1 MKKLLTFLLTA
12 LLAFGVGWAETVDDD
27 LNQAFTGVT
36 GTSYTDWSDKTGASG
51 AVYAGN
57 SAGGNSSIQLRS
69 NNSNSGI
76 VTTASGGKV
85 TKITVVFNANTAKD
99 RVLNVYGKN
108 TVYSAASNLYDTSN
122 QGTLLGTITKNT
134 ASGTAT
140 TVILNISGDYEYIG
154 IRSAS
159 GAAYL
164 TSVTVRWETSG
175 STVETCA
182 TPTFSPAE
190 GTYTEAQNVTISCA
204 TSGATIHYTV
214 DGTTPTANSPV
225 YSSAIN
231 VSSTTTIKAIATAT
245 GYNNSAVAE
254 ATYTINSGGGSND
267 SFELVTS
274 ASSLVAGDEIIF
286 VNSGSQG
293 SAYAMSTT
301 QNTNNRGVT
310 NVTVTDV
317 NGVKSVEPSSDTE
330 VFTLESGWYFRTHD
344 NKYIYA
350 ASSSSNYLRT
360 EDNKDSNNNA
370 KANISV
376 SNAGVATIEF
386 QGTNTRNVMQFNGT
400 TLVSCYASANQSPV
414 YIYRRAGTPKVDTPT
429 FSPAEG
435 TYTSA
440 QSVEISCAT
449 DGATIY
455 YTTDGTDPTTSS
467 AQYTGAINVNST
479 MTIKAIAVATGYDD
493 SEVATATY
501 NIDLSPSLTV
511 NPSTLNIND
520 DNTSGAKKTGS
531 FTVTGS
537 NIGTDNV
544 GVDVL
549 WGNFSRNAGEYGWG
563 FVNNNGS
570 VSGTAYVTYTG
581 KALSAQGRVQAA
593 NDLPISAT
601 VDVNYLYTGPI
612 YIMGNVN
619 NTGWAANNG
628 ESMDRN
634 SSTGNYSKTLTL
646 LDSGDGY
653 AYISFTKTLAN
664 GNEDWAAIA
673 GDRFGPESDGDWDF
687 QEQFVDQPCALD
699 TTGGYCS
706 IKLPAGEWVVGINP
720 STNTFTLTPHVPA
733 PVFTPEGGRYETAQ
747 DVEITCANTD
757 AHIYYTTDG
766 TTPSASNGTLYNG
779 PITVT
784 AESTTLKAIAIYGN
798 YSSTVTE
805 ATYTIKPIGADDF
818 ILVESTNDITA
829 GDEYVLVYTSGIG
842 VHHAMSTSYSS
853 SVYGETTDTDNDFTL
868 ADGVVTLLQDPSS
881 VNVLTL
887 EDAGDG
893 YFYIK
898 DHDGYYLYY
907 TGSSNNIP
915 HATENAQTDAYKWQM
930 TIDNNG
936 DVVIKNVGTE
946 GSNAR
951 YLQSNPQNAR
961 YACYK
966 TSSNQ
971 YNPKLY
977 KKGVSSVPAPQ
988 ITPAGGT
995 SNKRFESFD
1004 VTITAA
1010 DETYTIYYTT
1020 DGTNPTINSTEYTA
1034 PFELPYGSAPTTVKA
1049 IAVDGQGNVSRVTTV
1064 VYYWNRATVSIS
1076 PASQRVTGDVNVTIT
1091 STPGDATVTYKV
1103 NGGAEQAYSAPFT
1116 VQVNEEN
1123 HSVTVVAIARKGESV
1138 ATDTVTYTFKSD
1150 KVYSIAEFLALDFG
1164 EEVTFESPVTVL
1176 FDYSQSASNQK
1187 GQEYIW
1193 VKDRTGY
1200 TQFFLTP
1207 AIDHNDWVPKYENGD
1222 VIPEGFKV
1230 MKNYFSNGSYIQG
1243 YCSGDSIYT
1252 FATSQS
1258 KALADPEQVTLTQLL
1273 NSIPSVS
1280 GQYSEYNN
1288 RYLYMNKVKILSKN
1302 GLNFTFAADENGN
1315 IVNGGTTVVGYNK
1328 YNSPAWKNK
1337 QGETVGVTI
1346 PDVGDTYYNV
1356 KFIFQKWQ
1364 GGYEIMPIEFTPW
1377 EDNKVRLEDLVE
1389 TGVKNQEYIITNPL
1403 IVAKVTWDDAKGKFA
1418 IFAKDDEAYAHMR
1431 NPGSLKSYLIE
1442 YENGSFI
1449 NSLPQEKYD
1458 QSNWVE
1464 ILIPDTISTTAIT
1477 NKTASNDYNTTL
1489 AELQE
1494 TYEGKIL
1501 AGGTINGT
1509 YIDDFN
1515 PTIEMT
1521 HAPAKPTSASTYDPN
1536 IYCTANF
1543 LISNLGDNGAT
1554 SGRTDEYGG
1563 QYFMMDAKP
1572 HEFCKVVWAY
1582 FEGTDDYFVAPA
1594 REGDDINGLDFK
1606 GGFLTD
1612 MSLCEEQN
1620 VTSESHAKNLF
1631 TASDDE
1637 SYGNEEALYSFNA
1650 IVRKNS
1656 NSPYWQSTGGNGAP
1670 RRIVPKDDGARETT
1684 PAYIVYPLSSG
1695 GNSEIVTA
1703 VEDVNG
1709 KKVVDS
1715 VRYYNLMGQES
1726 KSPFEGINIVVTRY
1740 TDGSSS
1746 TAKVLR

>member
-1 MKKLLTFLLTA
+1 MTVSPATQALTDIPYNAAVGTTTTGTITVTGEYLT
-12 LLAFGVGWAETVDDD
+12 GNVTVSISGADFSVSPTTLTPDAD
-27 LNQAFTGVT
+27 GSLNATVTVTYSGTSTTEVT
-36 GTSYTDWSDKTGASG
+36 GT
-51 AVYAGN
+51 
-57 SAGGNSSIQLRS
+57 
-69 NNSNSGI
+69 
-76 VTTASGGKV
+76 
-85 TKITVVFNANTAKD
+85 
-99 RVLNVYGKN
+99 
-108 TVYSAASNLYDTSN
+108 
-122 QGTLLGTITKNT
+122 
-134 ASGTAT
+134 
-140 TVILNISGDYEYIG
+140 
-154 IRSAS
+154 
-159 GAAYL
+159 
-164 TSVTVRWETSG
+164 
-175 STVETCA
+175 
-182 TPTFSPAE
+182 
-190 GTYTEAQNVTISCA
+190 
-204 TSGATIHYTV
+204 
-214 DGTTPTANSPV
+214 
-225 YSSAIN
+225 
-231 VSSTTTIKAIATAT
+231 
-245 GYNNSAVAE
+245 
-254 ATYTINSGGGSND
+254 
-267 SFELVTS
+267 
-274 ASSLVAGDEIIF
+274 
-286 VNSGSQG
+286 
-293 SAYAMSTT
+293 
-301 QNTNNRGVT
+301 
-310 NVTVTDV
+310 VTVTCGDL
-317 NGVKSVEPSSDTE
+317 TE
-330 VFTLESGWYFRTHD
+330 
-344 NKYIYA
+344 
-350 ASSSSNYLRT
+350 
-360 EDNKDSNNNA
+360 
-370 KANISV
+370 
-376 SNAGVATIEF
+376 
-386 QGTNTRNVMQFNGT
+386 
-400 TLVSCYASANQSPV
+400 
-414 YIYRRAGTPKVDTPT
+414 
-429 FSPAEG
+429 
-435 TYTSA
+435 
-440 QSVEISCAT
+440 
-449 DGATIY
+449 
-455 YTTDGTDPTTSS
+455 
-467 AQYTGAINVNST
+467 
-479 MTIKAIAVATGYDD
+479 
-493 SEVATATY
+493 TATVTAKKETPPA
-501 NIDLSPSLTV
+501 PSLTV

-520 DNTSGAKKTGS
+520 DNTSGATKTGS
-531 FTVTGS
+531 FTVTGT

-581 KALSAQGRVQAA
+581 KALGAHGRVQAS

-619 NTGWAANNG
+619 QTGWAANNG
-628 ESMDRN
+628 ELMDRDA
-634 SSTGNYSKTLTL
+634 SGNYSLTQSL

-653 AYISFTKTLAN
+653 AYISFTKALGSN
-664 GNEDWAAIA
+664 SNDWNTIA
-673 GDRFGPESDGDWDF
+673 GDRFGPESNGNWDF
-687 QEQFVDQPCALD
+687 HEQFAGQPCALD
-699 TTGGYCS
+699 TTGGYWS
-706 IKLPAGEWVVGINP
+706 IKLPAGEWVVSINP
-720 STNTFTLTPHVPA
+720 STNKFTLTPHVPA

-766 TTPSASNGTLYNG
+766 SEPSASNGTLYNG
-779 PITVT
+779 PITVS
-784 AESTTLKAIAIYGN
+784 AESTTLKAIAIYGD

-805 ATYTIKPIGADDF
+805 ATYVIKPIGADDF
-818 ILVESTNDITA
+818 ILVESTDDITA
-829 GDEYVLVYTSGIG
+829 GDEYVLVYTSGNG

-868 ADGVVTLLQDPSS
+868 ADGVVTLLQDPSN

-887 EDAGDG
+887 EDTGDG

-898 DHDGYYLYY
+898 DHDSYYLYY
-907 TGSSNNIP
+907 QGSSNNIP
-915 HATENAQTDAYKWQM
+915 HATENAQTNAYKWQM
-930 TIDNNG
+930 TIDGNG
-936 DVVIKNVGTE
+936 DVVIKNVNTN
-946 GSNAR
+946 GSDAR
-951 YLQSNPQNAR
+951 YLQSNPQNSR

-966 TSSNQ
+966 TTSNQ

-1076 PASQRVTGDVNVTIT
+1076 PASQRVTADVNVTIT

-1150 KVYSIAEFLALDFG
+1150 KVYSIAEFLALDNG

-1176 FDYSQSASNQK
+1176 FDYSQNSGS

-1200 TQFFLTP
+1200 TQFFISPQFDAASVEDPQYDNTYGQF
-1207 AIDHNDWVPKYENGD
+1207 VPKYENGD
-1222 VIPEGFKV
+1222 VIPAGFKV
-1230 MKNYFSNGSYIQG
+1230 KKEYFNNGEYYQGQCSNSHNSFQI
-1243 YCSGDSIYT
+1243 
-1252 FATSQS
+1252 ATD
-1258 KALADPEQVTLTQLL
+1258 KALADPEQVLL
-1273 NSIPSVS
+1273 SELKANSSA
-1280 GQYSEYNN
+1280 YND

-1337 QGETVGVTI
+1337 QGDVVGVTI
-1346 PDVGDTYYNV
+1346 PDVSNDTYYNV

-1364 GGYEIMPIEFTPW
+1364 GGYEVMPIEFTLW

-1389 TGVKNQEYIITNPL
+1389 TGVKDQEYTITNPL
-1403 IVAKVTWDDAKGKFA
+1403 IVAKVTWDDVKGKFA
-1418 IFAKDDEAYAHMR
+1418 IFAKDDEAYAHKR
-1431 NPGSLKSYLIE
+1431 NPGDLKSYLIE
-1442 YENGSFI
+1442 YENGSFV

-1477 NKTASNDYNTTL
+1477 NKTASNDYNGTL
-1489 AELQE
+1489 GALRD
-1494 TYEGKIL
+1494 TYEGMIL

-1521 HAPAKPTSASTYDPN
+1521 HAPAVPTSASTYVPN

-1543 LISNLGDNGAT
+1543 LISNLGDDGAT

-1582 FEGTDDYFVAPA
+1582 FEGTDDDYFVAPA

-1606 GGFLTD
+1606 GGFLAD

-1631 TASDDE
+1631 KASNDP

-1670 RRIVPKDDGARETT
+1670 RRILPKDDGARETT

-1695 GNSEIVTA
+1695 GSSETEIVTA

-1709 KKVVDS
+1709 KKMVDS

>member
-1 MKKLLTFLLTA
+1 M
-12 LLAFGVGWAETVDDD
+12 
-27 LNQAFTGVT
+27 
-36 GTSYTDWSDKTGASG
+36 
-51 AVYAGN
+51 
-57 SAGGNSSIQLRS
+57 
-69 NNSNSGI
+69 
-76 VTTASGGKV
+76 
-85 TKITVVFNANTAKD
+85 
-99 RVLNVYGKN
+99 
-108 TVYSAASNLYDTSN
+108 
-122 QGTLLGTITKNT
+122 
-134 ASGTAT
+134 
-140 TVILNISGDYEYIG
+140 
-154 IRSAS
+154 
-159 GAAYL
+159 
-164 TSVTVRWETSG
+164 
-175 STVETCA
+175 
-182 TPTFSPAE
+182 
-190 GTYTEAQNVTISCA
+190 
-204 TSGATIHYTV
+204 
-214 DGTTPTANSPV
+214 
-225 YSSAIN
+225 
-231 VSSTTTIKAIATAT
+231 
-245 GYNNSAVAE
+245 NNSAVATAE
-254 ATYTINSGGGSND
+254 YVITTGGDNIYRKVISLD
-267 SFELVTS
+267 D
-274 ASSLVAGDEIIF
+274 LVAGKKYIIVYEDDNRF
-286 VNSGSQG
+286 LGSINTSGSTHYGNQVQG
-293 SAYAMSTT
+293 PTISNSKVNIAGYDDIKELTLYGTSAGWSFQSDEGYLKWSSG
-301 QNTNNRGVT
+301 NSLDKESSITNNSKWTVDGSQSSGFSLTNVAGTTRVLKYNTGSPRFACYESGQKPAYLYVQDSNDPTLTLSPASQALADIPYNAASGATTTGTITVT
-310 NVTVTDV
+310 GAHLTGNVTVSISGADF
-317 NGVKSVEPSSDTE
+317 SVSPTTLTPDADGSLNATVTVTYSGTSTTE
-330 VFTLESGWYFRTHD
+330 VTGTVTVTCGDL
-344 NKYIYA
+344 
-350 ASSSSNYLRT
+350 T
-360 EDNKDSNNNA
+360 E
-370 KANISV
+370 
-376 SNAGVATIEF
+376 
-386 QGTNTRNVMQFNGT
+386 
-400 TLVSCYASANQSPV
+400 
-414 YIYRRAGTPKVDTPT
+414 
-429 FSPAEG
+429 
-435 TYTSA
+435 
-440 QSVEISCAT
+440 
-449 DGATIY
+449 
-455 YTTDGTDPTTSS
+455 
-467 AQYTGAINVNST
+467 
-479 MTIKAIAVATGYDD
+479 
-493 SEVATATY
+493 TATVTAKKETPPA
-501 NIDLSPSLTV
+501 PSLTV

-520 DNTSGAKKTGS
+520 DNTSGAKTGN
-531 FTVTGS
+531 FTVTGT

-549 WGNFSRNAGEYGWG
+549 WGNFSRNAGEHGWG
-563 FVNNNGS
+563 FENNNGS

-581 KALSAQGRVQAA
+581 KALGAHGRVQAS

-619 NTGWAANNG
+619 STGWAPNNG
-628 ESMDRN
+628 VLMDRDA
-634 SSTGNYSKTLTL
+634 STGNYSKTLTL
-646 LDSGDGY
+646 LDSGNGY
-653 AYISFTKTLAN
+653 AYISFTKALASGS
-664 GNEDWAAIA
+664 GNEYWNSIA
-673 GDRFGPESDGDWDF
+673 GSRFGPDSNGDWGF
-687 QEQFVDQPCALD
+687 QEQYVNQPCDLD
-699 TTGGYCS
+699 TTGGYYS
-706 IKLPAGEWVVGINP
+706 IKMPAGEWVVSINP
-720 STNTFTLTPHVPA
+720 ANNKFTLVPHVSA
-733 PVFTPEGGRYETAQ
+733 PVFTPAGGRYESAQ
-747 DVEITCANTD
+747 EVEITCTNGD

-766 TTPSASNGTLYNG
+766 TTPSANNGTLYTG
-779 PITVT
+779 PITVSD
-784 AESTTLKAIAIYGN
+784 ESTTINAIAIYGN
-798 YSSTVTE
+798 YSSNVST

-818 ILVESTNDITA
+818 ILVESDDDITA
-829 GDEYVLVYTSGIG
+829 GDDYVLVYTSGTL
-842 VHHAMSTSYSS
+842 VNHAMSTSYTNYY
-853 SVYGETTDTDNDFTL
+853 YGETTSDFTL
-868 ADGVVTLLQDPSS
+868 SDNVVTLDDPTT

-887 EDAGDG
+887 ETAGNG
-893 YFYIK
+893 NFYIK
-898 DHDGYYLYY
+898 DENGYYLYY
-907 TGSSNNIP
+907 QGSSNNVYR
-915 HATENAQTDAYKWQM
+915 ATSNDQTDGYKWQM
-930 TIDNNG
+930 TINGTG
-936 DVVIKNVGTE
+936 DVVINNVG
-946 GSNAR
+946 SSDR
-951 YLQSNPQNAR
+951 YLQSNPSSTR

-966 TSSNQ
+966 TTSNL

-977 KKGVSSVPAPQ
+977 KKGTSSVPAPQ

-1010 DETYTIYYTT
+1010 DGCTIYYTT
-1020 DGTNPTINSTEYTA
+1020 DGSNPTINSTEYTA
-1034 PFELPYGSAPTTVKA
+1034 SFELPYGSAPTTVKA

-1076 PASQRVTGDVNVTIT
+1076 PASQRVTGDVTVTIT

-1150 KVYSIAEFLALDFG
+1150 KVYSIAEFLALDNG

-1176 FDYSQSASNQK
+1176 FDYSQNSGS

-1200 TQFFLTP
+1200 TQFFISPQFDAASVEDPQYDNTYGQF
-1207 AIDHNDWVPKYENGD
+1207 VPKYENGD
-1222 VIPEGFKV
+1222 VIPAGFKV
-1230 MKNYFSNGSYIQG
+1230 KKEYFNNGEYYQGQCSNSHNSFQI
-1243 YCSGDSIYT
+1243 
-1252 FATSQS
+1252 ATD
-1258 KALADPEQVTLTQLL
+1258 KALADPEQVLL
-1273 NSIPSVS
+1273 SELKANSSA
-1280 GQYSEYNN
+1280 YND

-1337 QGETVGVTI
+1337 QGDVVGVTI
-1346 PDVGDTYYNV
+1346 PDVSNDTYYNV

-1364 GGYEIMPIEFTPW
+1364 GGYEVMPIEFTLW

-1389 TGVKNQEYIITNPL
+1389 TGVKDQEYTITNPL
-1403 IVAKVTWDDAKGKFA
+1403 IVAKVTWDDVKGKFA
-1418 IFAKDDEAYAHMR
+1418 IFAKDDEAYAHKR
-1431 NPGSLKSYLIE
+1431 NPGNLKSYLIE
-1442 YENGSFI
+1442 YENGSFV

-1464 ILIPDTISTTAIT
+1464 ILIPDEINTTPIT

-1543 LISNLGDNGAT
+1543 LISNLGENGAT

-1563 QYFMMDAKP
+1563 HYFMMDAKP

-1594 REGDDINGLDFK
+1594 REGDDINGLDFN

-1620 VTSESHAKNLF
+1620 VTSESQAKNLF

-1637 SYGNEEALYSFNA
+1637 SYGNEEALYSFKA

-1656 NSPYWQSTGGNGAP
+1656 KSPYWQSTGGNGAP
-1670 RRIVPKDDGARETT
+1670 RRIVPKEDGVREGT

-1709 KKVVDS
+1709 SRVVDS

>member
-12 LLAFGVGWAETVDDD
+12 LLAFGVGWAETVDDV
-27 LNQAFTGVT
+27 LNRALTGVT
-36 GTSYTDWSDKTGASG
+36 NGSTTYANWSGKTSNST

-57 SAGGNSSIQLRS
+57 SAGGNDAIQLRS
-69 NNSNSGI
+69 DKSTSGI

-85 TKITVVFNANTAKD
+85 KKITVVWQSNTASG
-99 RVLNVYGKN
+99 RTLNIYGKSSA
-108 TVYSAASNLYDTSN
+108 YSAATDLYNSSS
-122 QGTLLGTITKNT
+122 QGTLLGTIVR
-134 ASGTAT
+134 GTAET
-140 TVILNISGDYEYIG
+140 GSYTINTGDYEYIG
-154 IRSAS
+154 LRSAS
-159 GAAYL
+159 GAMYL
-164 TSVTVRWETSG
+164 TSVTIQWETGG

-182 TPTFSPAE
+182 TPTFSPAA

-204 TSGATIHYTV
+204 TSGATIYYTT
-214 DGTTPTANSPV
+214 DGTTPTT
-225 YSSAIN
+225 SSTQYTGAIP
-231 VSSTTTIKAIATAT
+231 VSSTTTIKAMATAT
-245 GYNNSAVAE
+245 GYNNSAVAS

-274 ASSLVAGDEIIF
+274 ASSLIAGDEIIF

-330 VFTLESGWYFRTHD
+330 VFTLETGWYFRTHD
-344 NKYIYA
+344 DRYIYA
-350 ASSSSNYLRT
+350 ASSSSNHLKTRS
-360 EDNKDSNNNA
+360 EKGDDNNA
-370 KANISV
+370 RATISV
-376 SNAGVATIEF
+376 SSSGIATITF
-386 QGTNTRNVMQFNGT
+386 QGNYTRNVMQFNGT

-414 YIYRRAGTPKVDTPT
+414 YIYRRASTPKVATPT

-440 QSVEISCAT
+440 QQVEISCAT

-467 AQYTGAINVNST
+467 AQYTGAITVGST

-493 SEVATATY
+493 SEVATASYTI
-501 NIDLSPSLTV
+501 NLNPTITASPATV
-511 NPSTLNIND
+511 NIND
-520 DNTSGAKKTGS
+520 DNTSGARTGN
-531 FTVTGS
+531 FTVTGRNLS
-537 NIGTDNV
+537 DNV
-544 GVDVL
+544 GVNVL
-549 WGNFSRNAGEYGWG
+549 AGSGNFSRTTSDQTWG
-563 FVNNNGS
+563 FNYDHNTGS
-570 VSGTAYVTYTG
+570 VDGTAYVTYDG
-581 KALSAQGRVQAA
+581 KALSATGRVDARNNQTG
-593 NDLPISAT
+593 DT
-601 VDVNYLYTGPI
+601 VNVNYLYTGPI

-619 NTGWAANNG
+619 STGWAPNNG
-628 ESMDRN
+628 VLMDRDA
-634 SSTGNYSKTLTL
+634 STGNYSKTLTL
-646 LDSGDGY
+646 LDSGNGY
-653 AYISFTKTLAN
+653 AYISFTKALASGS
-664 GNEDWAAIA
+664 GNEYWNSIA
-673 GDRFGPESDGDWDF
+673 GSRFGPDSNGDWGF
-687 QEQFVDQPCALD
+687 QEQYANQPCDLD
-699 TTGGYCS
+699 TTGGYYS
-706 IKLPAGEWVVGINP
+706 IKMPAGEWVVSINP
-720 STNTFTLTPHVPA
+720 ANNKFTLVPHVSA
-733 PVFTPEGGRYETAQ
+733 PVFTPAGGRYETAQ

-766 TTPSASNGTLYNG
+766 TEPSANSTPYTG

-784 AESTTLKAIAIYGN
+784 ESTTLKAIAIYGD

-805 ATYTIKPIGADDF
+805 ATYVIKPIGADDF
-818 ILVESTNDITA
+818 ILVESTDDITA
-829 GDEYVLVYTSGIG
+829 GDEYVLVYTSGNG

-868 ADGVVTLLQDPSS
+868 ADGVVTLLQDPSN

-887 EDAGDG
+887 EDTGDG

-898 DHDGYYLYY
+898 DHEGYYLYY

-915 HATENAQTDAYKWQM
+915 HDTENKQTDAYKWQM

-977 KKGVSSVPAPQ
+977 KKGTTSVPAPQ

-1010 DETYTIYYTT
+1010 EGCTIYYTT

-1034 PFELPYGSAPTTVKA
+1034 SFELPYGSAPTTVKA

-1091 STPGDATVTYKV
+1091 PTPSDADVTYKV
-1103 NGGAEQAYSAPFT
+1103 NGGAEQTYSAPFT

-1150 KVYSIAEFLALDFG
+1150 KVYSIAEFLALDNG

-1222 VIPEGFKV
+1222 VIPKGFKV
-1230 MKNYFSNGSYIQG
+1230 KKNYYNKGSYIQG

-1315 IVNGGTTVVGYNK
+1315 IVNGGTAVVGYNK

-1337 QGETVGVTI
+1337 QGDVVGVTI

-1356 KFIFQKWQ
+1356 KFIFQKWDN
-1364 GGYEIMPIEFTPW
+1364 GYEIMPIEFTPW

-1389 TGVKNQEYIITNPL
+1389 TGVKDQEYTITNPL
-1403 IVAKVTWDDAKGKFA
+1403 IVAKVTWDDNHKKFA
-1418 IFAKDDEAYAHMR
+1418 IFAKDDEAYANKR

-1442 YENGSFI
+1442 YEKGSFI

-1464 ILIPDTISTTAIT
+1464 ILIPDTISPTPFT
-1477 NKTASNDYNTTL
+1477 NKMANDYNGTL
-1489 AELQE
+1489 GALQD
-1494 TYEGKIL
+1494 TYEGMIL

-1521 HAPAKPTSASTYDPN
+1521 HAPAKPTSASTYNPN

-1631 TASDDE
+1631 KASDDE

>member
-12 LLAFGVGWAETVDDD
+12 LLAFGVGWAATVDDVLD
-27 LNQAFTGVT
+27 PAFTGVT
-36 GTSYTDWSDKTGASG
+36 GTSYTEFSGKVGTSG
-51 AVYAGN
+51 AVYAGQC
-57 SAGGNSSIQLRS
+57 AGGNSSIQLRS
-69 NNSNSGI
+69 KNANSGI
-76 VTTASGGKV
+76 ITTKSAGYV
-85 TKITVVFNANTAKD
+85 RKITVVWESHTSNGAT
-99 RVLNVYGKN
+99 LNVYGKH
-108 TVYSAASNLYDTSN
+108 TAYTAATELFSSSS
-122 QGTLLGTITKNT
+122 QGDKLGTIVC
-134 ASGTAT
+134 GTT
-140 TVILNISGDYEYIG
+140 NILNISGDYEYIG
-154 IRSAS
+154 FCSNS
-159 GAAYL
+159 GAMYL
-164 TSVTVRWETSG
+164 TSVTVRWETGG

-190 GTYTEAQNVTISCA
+190 GTYTSAQSVEISCA

-214 DGTTPTANSPV
+214 DGTTPTENSPV

-245 GYNNSAVAE
+245 GYN
-254 ATYTINSGGGSND
+254 
-267 SFELVTS
+267 
-274 ASSLVAGDEIIF
+274 
-286 VNSGSQG
+286 
-293 SAYAMSTT
+293 
-301 QNTNNRGVT
+301 
-310 NVTVTDV
+310 
-317 NGVKSVEPSSDTE
+317 SSD
-330 VFTLESGWYFRTHD
+330 
-344 NKYIYA
+344 
-350 ASSSSNYLRT
+350 
-360 EDNKDSNNNA
+360 
-370 KANISV
+370 
-376 SNAGVATIEF
+376 
-386 QGTNTRNVMQFNGT
+386 
-400 TLVSCYASANQSPV
+400 
-414 YIYRRAGTPKVDTPT
+414 
-429 FSPAEG
+429 
-435 TYTSA
+435 
-440 QSVEISCAT
+440 
-449 DGATIY
+449 
-455 YTTDGTDPTTSS
+455 
-467 AQYTGAINVNST
+467 
-479 MTIKAIAVATGYDD
+479 
-493 SEVATATY
+493 VATATY
-501 NIDLSPSLTV
+501 TITEPAATVTYEKITSTSDLKSGDYLIVYEDGNLAFDGSLSTLDVVGNSKSVTITNDEITTSDNIYFTYDATAGTLKSASGYYIGQTTNDNGLATSTNTTYANAISFDNGNADIVSSSAHLRYNSASNQTRFRYFKSSSYTNQKAIQLYRKKSTDPTLTVSPATQALTDIPYNAAVGTTTTGTITVTGEYLTGNVTVSISGADFSVSPTTLTPDADGSLNATVTVTYSGTSTTEVTGTVTVTCGDLTETATVTAKKETPPAPSLTV
-511 NPSTLNIND
+511 DPSTLNIND
-520 DNTSGAKKTGS
+520 DNTSGATKTGS
-531 FTVTGS
+531 FTVTGT

-581 KALSAQGRVQAA
+581 KALSAKGRVQAS
-593 NDLPISAT
+593 NNLPISAT
-601 VDVNYLYTGPI
+601 VDVNYLYTGRI

-628 ESMDRN
+628 EPMDRDA
-634 SSTGNYSKTLTL
+634 STGIYSKTLTL
-646 LDSGDGY
+646 HDSGDGY

-664 GNEDWAAIA
+664 SANDWDAIL
-673 GDRFGPESDGDWDF
+673 GDRFGPESNGNWDF
-687 QEQFVDQPCALD
+687 HEQFVGQPCALD
-699 TTGGYCS
+699 TTGGYWS
-706 IKLPAGEWVVGINP
+706 IKLPAGEWVVSINP
-720 STNTFTLTPHVPA
+720 STNKFTLTPHVPA

-766 TTPSASNGTLYNG
+766 SEPSASNGMLYNG
-779 PITVT
+779 PITVS

-829 GDEYVLVYTSGIG
+829 DDEYVLVRTVASTGVDHAMGPFNSGNYYNTETSGF
-842 VHHAMSTSYSS
+842 VL
-853 SVYGETTDTDNDFTL
+853 DDK
-868 ADGVVTLLQDPSS
+868 VVTLEESTS

-893 YFYIK
+893 KFYIK
-898 DHDGYYLYY
+898 DDADNYLYY
-907 TGSSNNIP
+907 SSGNYVHRSQNP
-915 HATENAQTDAYKWQM
+915 NTNAYKW
-930 TIDNNG
+930 TLSIDNNG
-936 DVVIKNVGTE
+936 DVVINNVNTT
-946 GSNAR
+946 AR
-951 YLQSNPQNAR
+951 YLQANPGATR
-961 YACYK
+961 YSCYES
-966 TSSNQ
+966 TQ
-971 YNPKLY
+971 QNPKLY
-977 KKGVSSVPAPQ
+977 KKGTSSVPAPQ

-995 SNKRFESFD
+995 SNKRFASFD

-1150 KVYSIAEFLALDFG
+1150 KVYSIAEFLALDNG

-1207 AIDHNDWVPKYENGD
+1207 AIDHTDFVPKYENGD
-1222 VIPEGFKV
+1222 VIPKGFKV
-1230 MKNYFSNGSYIQG
+1230 KKNYYNKGSYIQG

-1315 IVNGGTTVVGYNK
+1315 IVNGGTAVVGYNK

-1337 QGETVGVTI
+1337 QGDVVGVTI

-1356 KFIFQKWQ
+1356 KFIFQKWDN
-1364 GGYEIMPIEFTPW
+1364 GYEIMPIEFTPW

-1389 TGVKNQEYIITNPL
+1389 TGVKDQEYTITNPL
-1403 IVAKVTWDDAKGKFA
+1403 IVAKVTWDDVKGKFA

-1442 YENGSFI
+1442 YEKGSFI
-1449 NSLPQEKYD
+1449 NSLPQENYD

-1477 NKTASNDYNTTL
+1477 NKMANDYNGTL
-1489 AELQE
+1489 GALQD
-1494 TYEGKIL
+1494 TYEGMIL

-1521 HAPAKPTSASTYDPN
+1521 HAPAKPTSASTYNPN

-1563 QYFMMDAKP
+1563 HYFMMDAKP

-1631 TASDDE
+1631 KASDDE

>member
-12 LLAFGVGWAETVDDD
+12 LLAFGVGWAETVDDV
-27 LNQAFTGVT
+27 LNRALTGIT
-36 GTSYTDWSDKTGASG
+36 NGSTTYANWSGKTSNST

-57 SAGGNSSIQLRS
+57 SAGGNDAIQLRS
-69 NNSNSGI
+69 DKSTSGI

-85 TKITVVFNANTAKD
+85 KKITVVWQSNTASG
-99 RVLNVYGKN
+99 RTLNIYGKSSA
-108 TVYSAASNLYDTSN
+108 YSAATDLYNNSS
-122 QGTLLGTITKNT
+122 QGTLLGTIVR
-134 ASGTAT
+134 GTAET
-140 TVILNISGDYEYIG
+140 GSYTINTGDYEYIG
-154 IRSAS
+154 LRSNS
-159 GAAYL
+159 GAMYL
-164 TSVTVRWETSG
+164 TSVTITWETGG

-190 GTYTEAQNVTISCA
+190 GSYTEAQNVTISCA
-204 TSGATIHYTV
+204 TSGATIHYTT
-214 DGTTPTANSPV
+214 DGSTPTTNSPV

-245 GYNNSAVAE
+245 GYN
-254 ATYTINSGGGSND
+254 
-267 SFELVTS
+267 
-274 ASSLVAGDEIIF
+274 
-286 VNSGSQG
+286 
-293 SAYAMSTT
+293 
-301 QNTNNRGVT
+301 
-310 NVTVTDV
+310 
-317 NGVKSVEPSSDTE
+317 SSD
-330 VFTLESGWYFRTHD
+330 
-344 NKYIYA
+344 
-350 ASSSSNYLRT
+350 
-360 EDNKDSNNNA
+360 
-370 KANISV
+370 
-376 SNAGVATIEF
+376 
-386 QGTNTRNVMQFNGT
+386 
-400 TLVSCYASANQSPV
+400 
-414 YIYRRAGTPKVDTPT
+414 
-429 FSPAEG
+429 
-435 TYTSA
+435 
-440 QSVEISCAT
+440 
-449 DGATIY
+449 
-455 YTTDGTDPTTSS
+455 
-467 AQYTGAINVNST
+467 
-479 MTIKAIAVATGYDD
+479 
-493 SEVATATY
+493 VATATY
-501 NIDLSPSLTV
+501 TITEPAATVTYEKITSTSDLKSGDYLIVYEDGNLAFDGSLSTLDVVGNSKSVTITNDEITTSDNIYFTYDATAGTLKSASGYYIGQTTNENGLATSTNTTYANAISFDNGNADIVSSNAHLRYNSASNQTRFRYFKSSSYTNQKAIQLYRKKSTDPTLTVSPATQALTDIPYNAAVGTTTTGTITVTGEYLTGNVTVSISGADFSVSPTTLTPDADGSLNATVTVTYSGTSTTEVTGTVTVTCGDLTETATVTAKKETPPAPSLTV

-520 DNTSGAKKTGS
+520 DNTSGAKTGY
-531 FTVTGS
+531 FTVTGT

-581 KALSAQGRVQAA
+581 KALGAHGRVQAS
-593 NDLPISAT
+593 NNLPISAT
-601 VDVNYLYTGPI
+601 VDVNYLYTGHI
-612 YIMGNVN
+612 YIMGTVN
-619 NTGWAANNG
+619 DTGWAANNG
-628 ESMDRN
+628 VLMDRN
-634 SSTGNYSKTLTL
+634 ASTGIYSKTLTL
-646 LDSGDGY
+646 LDSGNDY

-673 GDRFGPESDGDWDF
+673 GDRFGPESNGNWDF
-687 QEQFVDQPCALD
+687 HEQFVGQPCALD
-699 TTGGYCS
+699 TTGGYWS
-706 IKLPAGEWVVGINP
+706 IKLPAGDWEVTINP
-720 STNTFTLTPHVPA
+720 RTNSFTLVPHVPA

-747 DVEITCANTD
+747 TVEITCTNGD

-766 TTPSASNGTLYNG
+766 TEPTANSTPYTG

-818 ILVESTNDITA
+818 ILVESTDDITA
-829 GDEYVLVYTSGIG
+829 GDEYVLVRTVASTGAN
-842 VHHAMSTSYSS
+842 HAMGPFNSGNYYST
-853 SVYGETTDTDNDFTL
+853 VTTGFVLNDK
-868 ADGVVTLLQDPSS
+868 VVTLNDPTT

-887 EDAGDG
+887 EDTGDG

-898 DHDGYYLYY
+898 DDAENYLYY
-907 TGSSNNIP
+907 SSGNNVHRSQNP
-915 HATENAQTDAYKWQM
+915 NTNAYKW
-930 TIDNNG
+930 TLSINNNG
-936 DVVIKNVGTE
+936 DVVINNVNTT
-946 GSNAR
+946 AR
-951 YLQSNPQNAR
+951 YLQANTGNTPRYSCYENTQQNA
-961 YACYK
+961 
-966 TSSNQ
+966 
-971 YNPKLY
+971 KLY
-977 KKGVSSVPAPQ
+977 KKGTSSVPAPQ

-1010 DETYTIYYTT
+1010 DGCTIYYTT
-1020 DGTNPTINSTEYTA
+1020 DGSNPTINSTEYTA
-1034 PFELPYGSAPTTVKA
+1034 SFELPYGSAPTTVKA

-1076 PASQRVTGDVNVTIT
+1076 PASQRVTADVNVTIT
-1091 STPGDATVTYKV
+1091 SSPSDAEVTYKV

-1150 KVYSIAEFLALDFG
+1150 KVYSIAEFLALDNG
-1164 EEVTFESPVTVL
+1164 EEVTFKSPVTVL

-1207 AIDHNDWVPKYENGD
+1207 AIDHSSWVPKYENGD

-1230 MKNYFSNGSYIQG
+1230 KKNYFSNGSYIQG
-1243 YCSGDSIYT
+1243 YCSGDSINS
-1252 FATSQS
+1252 FADSDS

-1273 NSIPSVS
+1273 NSIPTGS

-1315 IVNGGTTVVGYNK
+1315 IVNGGTDVVGYNK

-1337 QGETVGVTI
+1337 QGDVVGVTI
-1346 PDVGDTYYNV
+1346 PDVDGTYYNV

-1364 GGYEIMPIEFTPW
+1364 GGYEVMPIEFTPW
-1377 EDNKVRLEDLVE
+1377 HENKVRLEDLVE
-1389 TGVKNQEYIITNPL
+1389 TGVKNQVYTITNPL
-1403 IVAKVTWDDAKGKFA
+1403 IVAKVTWDDVKGKFA
-1418 IFAKDDEAYAHMR
+1418 IFAKDDEAYAHKR

-1442 YENGSFI
+1442 YEKGDFI
-1449 NSLPQEKYD
+1449 NTLPQEKYD

-1464 ILIPDTISTTAIT
+1464 ILIPDTISTTAFT

-1489 AELQE
+1489 DELQK

-1521 HAPAKPTSASTYDPN
+1521 HAPAKPTSTSTYDPN

-1563 QYFMMDAKP
+1563 PYFMMDAKP
-1572 HEFCKVVWAY
+1572 HEFCKVVWAF

-1631 TASDDE
+1631 KASDDE

-1656 NSPYWQSTGGNGAP
+1656 DYWQSTGGNGAP
-1670 RRIVPKDDGARETT
+1670 RRIVPKDDGVREGI

-1709 KKVVDS
+1709 KKMVDS

>member
-1 MKKLLTFLLTA
+1 M
-12 LLAFGVGWAETVDDD
+12 
-27 LNQAFTGVT
+27 
-36 GTSYTDWSDKTGASG
+36 
-51 AVYAGN
+51 
-57 SAGGNSSIQLRS
+57 
-69 NNSNSGI
+69 
-76 VTTASGGKV
+76 
-85 TKITVVFNANTAKD
+85 
-99 RVLNVYGKN
+99 
-108 TVYSAASNLYDTSN
+108 
-122 QGTLLGTITKNT
+122 
-134 ASGTAT
+134 
-140 TVILNISGDYEYIG
+140 
-154 IRSAS
+154 
-159 GAAYL
+159 YL
-164 TSVTVRWETSG
+164 TSVTIQWETGG

-190 GTYTEAQNVTISCA
+190 GSYTEAQNVTISCA

-225 YSSAIN
+225 YSSAIP
-231 VSSTTTIKAIATAT
+231 VSSTTTIKAMATAT
-245 GYNNSAVAE
+245 GYNNSAVAS
-254 ATYTINSGGGSND
+254 ATYTITEPAATVTYEKITSTSDLKSGDYLIVYEDGNLAFDGSLSTLDVVGNSKSVTITND
-267 SFELVTS
+267 EITTSDNIYFTYDATAGTLKS
-274 ASSLVAGDEIIF
+274 ASGYYIGQTTNDNGLAT
-286 VNSGSQG
+286 
-293 SAYAMSTT
+293 STT
-301 QNTNNRGVT
+301 PTYANAISFDNGNADIVSSNAHLRYNSASNQTRFRYFKSSSYTNQKAIQLYRKKSTDPTLTVSPATQALTDIPYNAAVGTTTTGTITVT
-310 NVTVTDV
+310 GEYLTGNVTVSISGADFSVSPTTLTPEPDADGSV
-317 NGVKSVEPSSDTE
+317 NATVTVTYSGTSTTE
-330 VFTLESGWYFRTHD
+330 VTGTVTVTCGDL
-344 NKYIYA
+344 
-350 ASSSSNYLRT
+350 T
-360 EDNKDSNNNA
+360 E
-370 KANISV
+370 
-376 SNAGVATIEF
+376 
-386 QGTNTRNVMQFNGT
+386 
-400 TLVSCYASANQSPV
+400 
-414 YIYRRAGTPKVDTPT
+414 
-429 FSPAEG
+429 
-435 TYTSA
+435 
-440 QSVEISCAT
+440 
-449 DGATIY
+449 
-455 YTTDGTDPTTSS
+455 
-467 AQYTGAINVNST
+467 
-479 MTIKAIAVATGYDD
+479 
-493 SEVATATY
+493 TATVTAKKETPPA
-501 NIDLSPSLTV
+501 PSLTV

-520 DNTSGAKKTGS
+520 DNTSGAKTGN
-531 FTVTGS
+531 FTVTGT

-581 KALSAQGRVQAA
+581 KALGAHGRVQAS

-619 NTGWAANNG
+619 QTGWAANNG
-628 ESMDRN
+628 ELMDRDA
-634 SSTGNYSKTLTL
+634 SGNYSLTQSL

-653 AYISFTKTLAN
+653 AYISFTKALGSN
-664 GNEDWAAIA
+664 SNDWNTIA
-673 GDRFGPESDGDWDF
+673 GDRFGPQSNGNWDF
-687 QEQFVDQPCALD
+687 HEQFVGQPCALD
-699 TTGGYCS
+699 TTGGYWS
-706 IKLPAGEWVVGINP
+706 IKLPAGEWVVSIDP

-766 TTPSASNGTLYNG
+766 SEPSDSNGTLYNG
-779 PITVT
+779 PITVS

-798 YSSTVTE
+798 SSSTVTE

-818 ILVESTNDITA
+818 ILVESTDDITA
-829 GDEYVLVYTSGIG
+829 GDEYVLVRTVASTGKN
-842 VHHAMSTSYSS
+842 HAMSNSFNSSGTNYYSS
-853 SVYGETTDTDNDFTL
+853 VQDGFTL
-868 ADGVVTLLQDPSS
+868 NDKVVTLDDPTT
-881 VNVLTL
+881 VNVLTF
-887 EDAGDG
+887 EDADNGL
-893 YFYIK
+893 FYIK
-898 DHDGYYLYY
+898 DDAGNYLYSSGASNAVY
-907 TGSSNNIP
+907 RGSKDDSP
-915 HATENAQTDAYKWQM
+915 AYKWS
-930 TIDNNG
+930 ISINEDD
-936 DVVIKNVGTE
+936 DVILQNSST
-946 GSNAR
+946 NR
-951 YLQSNPQNAR
+951 YLLANPSSTR
-961 YACYK
+961 YATYAS
-966 TSSNQ
+966 TSTSAF
-971 YNPKLY
+971 YPKLY
-977 KKGVSSVPAPQ
+977 KKGTSSVPAPQ

-1116 VQVNEEN
+1116 VQVNEES

-1150 KVYSIAEFLALDFG
+1150 KVYSIAEFLALDNG

-1176 FDYSQSASNQK
+1176 FDYSQNGSQD
-1187 GQEYIW
+1187 YIW
-1193 VKDRTGY
+1193 IKDRTGY
-1200 TQFFLTP
+1200 MKLFIQPGFDSSSSKP
-1207 AIDHNDWVPKYENGD
+1207 RYDNGD
-1222 VIPEGFKV
+1222 VIPPGFKV
-1230 MKNYFSNGSYIQG
+1230 KKIL
-1243 YCSGDSIYT
+1243 YT
-1252 FATSQS
+1252 EHDASFIEGKSEDNTVDNFGLPTER
-1258 KALADPEQVTLTQLL
+1258 ALADPEQVTLSELL
-1273 NSIPSVS
+1273 ANPGKYNDRYMYINKLKVTGYSSPNYYVASDEDGDGDAEVSDNSIVC
-1280 GQYSEYNN
+1280 
-1288 RYLYMNKVKILSKN
+1288 
-1302 GLNFTFAADENGN
+1302 
-1315 IVNGGTTVVGYNK
+1315 YNK
-1328 YNSPAWKNK
+1328 FPTWNDKRGN
-1337 QGETVGVTI
+1337 GHTVNI
-1346 PDVGDTYYNV
+1346 PNGDGKYYNV
-1356 KFIFQKWQ
+1356 TFIFQKY
-1364 GGYEIMPIEFTPW
+1364 GSVYEIMPIEFTLW

-1389 TGVKNQEYIITNPL
+1389 TGVKDQEYTITNPL
-1403 IVAKVTWDDAKGKFA
+1403 IVAKVTWDDNHKKFA
-1418 IFAKDDEAYAHMR
+1418 IFAKDDEAYANKR
-1431 NPGSLKSYLIE
+1431 NPGSMKSYLIE
-1442 YENGSFI
+1442 YEKGSFI
-1449 NSLPQEKYD
+1449 NSLPQENYD

-1464 ILIPDTISTTAIT
+1464 ILIPDTISPTPIT
-1477 NKTASNDYNTTL
+1477 NKMANDYNGTL
-1489 AELQE
+1489 GALQD
-1494 TYEGKIL
+1494 TYKGMIL

-1509 YIDDFN
+1509 YVDDFN

-1521 HAPAKPTSASTYDPN
+1521 HAPAKPTSASTYNPN

-1631 TASDDE
+1631 KASDDE

-1670 RRIVPKDDGARETT
+1670 RRILPKDDGARETT

-1709 KKVVDS
+1709 KKMVDS